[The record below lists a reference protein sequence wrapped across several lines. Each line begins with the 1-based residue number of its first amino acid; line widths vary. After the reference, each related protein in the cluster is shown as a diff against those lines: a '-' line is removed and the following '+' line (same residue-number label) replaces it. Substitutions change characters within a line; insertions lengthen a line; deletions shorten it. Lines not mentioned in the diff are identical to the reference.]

1 MKNEKNSWRH
11 HFSHV
16 YHKWQSYIWF
26 LRYGAWRTEFFVL
39 SDHFL
44 NLYPTKNL
52 ENQNFEKLKKI
63 PWRYYDFTNVYHKWQ
78 PYDIWFLRYGVEL
91 AEFFVILDNFYSFAS
106 LTTLKIKI
114 LKKWKKCVKILSFLH
129 MCTRNDNHMMY
140 GSWDMEF
147 DR

>member
-11 HFSHV
+11 HFSHA

-26 LRYGAWRTEFFVL
+26 LRYGAWRTEFFVI

-114 LKKWKKCVKILSFLH
+114 LKKWKKCLKILSFLH